1 MQHAA
6 WKKAEVN
13 PRSCGALN
21 VSLQG
26 RYFTHVARQASNTY
40 GNCLINLLRY
50 WLANTGLICFLK
62 KLMGD
67 MWIKNRQLKDQKKS
81 LGGLHDT
88 YEHPRRVVVFSN
100 RKY

>member
-1 MQHAA
+1 
-6 WKKAEVN
+6 
-13 PRSCGALN
+13 
-21 VSLQG
+21 
-26 RYFTHVARQASNTY
+26 
-40 GNCLINLLRY
+40 
-50 WLANTGLICFLK
+50 
-62 KLMGD
+62 MGD